1 MRDKLGEAL
10 KQRLWDEYSPESK
23 PAPEAPR
30 RSPRKLSEQSEE
42 KTVGWV
48 QWVGAATSVLLV
60 VGAVYWVFQLGRR
73 DATEVPVIKAME
85 GAARAVPEN
94 SGGPVVDN
102 LGLQVNEVLGSNTT
116 APVEPE
122 TTRAP
127 PPQRVMPEDVV
138 PAEAP
143 TPSAPILVPVEVPVV
158 AETPAET
165 TPLPPSLP
173 GADPNMTRPAR
184 RVPSAG
190 LSANADIL
198 SEAIASAL
206 QEVVGES
213 APAADAP
220 AAAQPQAPAPTPS
233 YVGEIMIQFDMYDDE
248 DSANRDY
255 DQLLAENQDLLG
267 RLVRFVERREAGG
280 RVFYRLRAR
289 GFTSMDE
296 ATSMCDALLA
306 RAVKC
311 IAVTAR

>member
-10 KQRLWDEYSPESK
+10 KQRLWDEYSPEAKS
-23 PAPEAPR
+23 APEAPR
-30 RSPRKLSEQSEE
+30 RSPRKPSGQPAE
-42 KTVGWV
+42 KAGGWL
-48 QWVGAATSVLLV
+48 QWAGAAVSVLLV

-85 GAARAVPEN
+85 GVARAVPEN

-102 LGLQVNEVLGSNTT
+102 LGLQVNEVLGSNST

-127 PPQRVMPEDVV
+127 PPQRVMPEDVI
-138 PAEAP
+138 PAEAT
-143 TPSAPILVPVEVPVV
+143 TPSAPILVPVDVPVV
-158 AETPAET
+158 ADTPAET
-165 TPLPPSLP
+165 TPLPPSIP

-184 RVPSAG
+184 RVPSAN
-190 LSANADIL
+190 LSVNAAIL

-206 QEVVGES
+206 QEVAGES
-213 APAADAP
+213 TPASDAA
-220 AAAQPQAPAPTPS
+220 AAAQPQAPTPS

-248 DSANRDY
+248 GSANRDY
-255 DQLLAENQDLLG
+255 DQLLADNQDLLG
-267 RLVRFVERREAGG
+267 SLVRFVERREAGG

-289 GFTSMDE
+289 GFANMNE